1 MGAHDSQEVLI
12 VGAGPG
18 GLVSALLL
26 AHSGVKVTMLEKTS
40 SVGGRTKIVEPQKPR
55 FRPTTASASA

>member
-1 MGAHDSQEVLI
+1 MDVDDSQDVLI

-26 AHSGVKVTMLEKTS
+26 AHSGVKVTMLEKS
-40 SVGGRTKIVEPQKPR
+40 SL
-55 FRPTTASASA
+55 SAVALKS